1 MGRPPCCEKVG
12 IKKGPWTPEEDIILV
27 SYIQEHGPGNWRAVP
42 TNTGLLRRDDNSFA
56 SLLGNKWA
64 AIASYLPQR
73 TDNDIKNYW
82 NTHLKKK
89 LKKIQSAVDHHHQ
102 YPRTHNN
109 ILGSSISDST
119 TSNSTHHQ
127 YPHSNNVNDITS
139 HASTRTSL
147 SLRSINQSSSSSGGI
162 YASSTENISRL
173 LEGWMRSSPKST
185 NGNLVTKPSHDTD
198 HDHEED
204 PKGEEEQE
212 DAGCDH
218 DLLSHE
224 ALESILSF
232 DNLNN
237 VNAASWD
244 RASTTNCDS
253 SSNKQVS
260 HTQGGTTA
268 VVANEK
274 NKHII
279 SACESTN
286 TSPPLSFLEKWLL
299 DESAGGQVLE
309 DRMMELSPISSV

>member
-1 MGRPPCCEKVG
+1 MYR
-12 IKKGPWTPEEDIILV
+12 
-27 SYIQEHGPGNWRAVP
+27 
-42 TNTGLLRRDDNSFA
+42 
-56 SLLGNKWA
+56 WA

-185 NGNLVTKPSHDTD
+185 NSNLVTKPSHD